1 MRLLI
6 SLLLLV
12 SQTVFAIPQIQHWQT
27 NNGANVYFVAA
38 PDLPMLDVEVVFDA
52 GSARDGKKSGLSM
65 LTNGLLKEGAA
76 NLSADQLAEKLDDL
90 GAKISASVSNDMA
103 NVKLRSLTK
112 PSLLEPALELFE
124 LVLTQPSFDATSFE
138 RLRQQ
143 TIISLK
149 YKQQSPSSIVK
160 KAFYSAVFGNH
171 PYAQLSHGT
180 IETVSALTLDDLK
193 QFYKRYYLA
202 NNATISIVGALN
214 RKAAEKLANKI
225 VNQLPSGELPAPLPE
240 VAALKKGQIIEI
252 NHPSTQTKILIG
264 QPGVARGVHDHFALY
279 VGNYILGGSGLVSHL
294 AEEVREK
301 RGLAYST
308 YSYFL
313 PLRVA
318 GPFIAGVGTSNK
330 TVDQALNVVK
340 DTIGKFMDN
349 GPSEKELKIAK
360 QGITGGFPLKIK
372 SNSDIIAYLSM
383 IGFYK
388 LPLDY
393 LHKFNQNVETVT
405 VEMIKTAFQQR
416 LDLDNMITVMV
427 GYRS

>member
-1 MRLLI
+1 MKVLV
-6 SLLLLV
+6 SLLLLL

-27 NNGANVYFVAA
+27 TNGANVYFVAA

-52 GSARDGKKSGLSM
+52 GSARDGNKPGLSM

-90 GAKISASVSNDMA
+90 GAKISASVENDMA
-103 NVKLRSLTK
+103 SVKLRSLTK
-112 PSLLEPALELFE
+112 PKLLQPALELLE
-124 LVLTQPSFDATSFE
+124 LILTKPSFDAVSFE

-149 YKQQSPSSIVK
+149 YQQQVASSIAE

-171 PYAQLSHGT
+171 PYAQLSNGT
-180 IETVSALTLDDLK
+180 IEGVSGLTLDDLK

-214 RKAAEKLANKI
+214 RKAAENLANEI
-225 VNQLPSGELPAPLPE
+225 VKQLPSGKLPAPLSE
-240 VAALKKGQIIEI
+240 VAALTKSETIKI

-264 QPGVARGVHDHFALY
+264 QPGVARGVHDYFALY
-279 VGNYILGGSGLVSHL
+279 VGNYILGGSGLVSRL
-294 AEEVREK
+294 AEEVRK
-301 RGLAYST
+301 KIGLAYRT

-313 PLRVA
+313 PLKVS
-318 GPFIAGVGTSNK
+318 GPFIASVATGNK
-330 TVDQALNVVK
+330 TVDEALKVVQN
-340 DTIGKFMDN
+340 TIRDFIEN
-349 GPSEKELKIAK
+349 GPTEKELKKAK

-372 SNSDIIAYLSM
+372 SNSDIIAYLSV
-383 IGFYK
+383 IGYYK

-393 LHKFNQNVETVT
+393 LHKFNDNVEAVT
-405 VEMIKTAFQQR
+405 VEQIKAAFQQR
-416 LDLDNMITVMV
+416 LDLDKMVTIMV
-427 GYRS
+427 GKRN

>member
-1 MRLLI
+1 MKVLV
-6 SLLLLV
+6 SLLLLL

-27 NNGANVYFVAA
+27 TNGANVYFVAA

-52 GSARDGKKSGLSM
+52 GSARDGNKPGLSM

-90 GAKISASVSNDMA
+90 GAKISASVENDMA
-103 NVKLRSLTK
+103 SVKLRSLTK
-112 PSLLEPALELFE
+112 PKLLQPALELLE
-124 LVLTQPSFDATSFE
+124 LILTKPSFDAVSFE

-149 YKQQSPSSIVK
+149 YQQQVASSIAE

-171 PYAQLSHGT
+171 PYAQLSNGT
-180 IETVSALTLDDLK
+180 IEGVSGLTLDDLK

-214 RKAAEKLANKI
+214 RKAAENLANEI
-225 VNQLPSGELPAPLPE
+225 VKQLPSGKLPAPLSE
-240 VAALKKGQIIEI
+240 VAALTKSETIKI

-264 QPGVARGVHDHFALY
+264 QPGVARGVHDYFALY
-279 VGNYILGGSGLVSHL
+279 VGNYILGGSGLVSRL

-313 PLRVA
+313 PLKVS
-318 GPFIAGVGTSNK
+318 GPFIASVATGNK
-330 TVDQALNVVK
+330 TVDEALKVVQN
-340 DTIGKFMDN
+340 TIRDFIEN
-349 GPSEKELKIAK
+349 GPTEKELKKAK

-372 SNSDIIAYLSM
+372 SNSDIIAYLSV
-383 IGFYK
+383 IGYYK

-393 LHKFNQNVETVT
+393 LHKFNDNVEAVT
-405 VEMIKTAFQQR
+405 VEQIKAAFQQR
-416 LDLDNMITVMV
+416 LDLDKMVTIMV
-427 GYRS
+427 GKRN

>member
-1 MRLLI
+1 MKLFI
-6 SLLLLV
+6 SLLLVV

-52 GSARDGKKSGLSM
+52 GSARDGNKPGLSM
-65 LTNGLLKEGAA
+65 MTSGLLKEGAA

-90 GAKISASVSNDMA
+90 GAKISASVEKDMA
-103 NVKLRSLTK
+103 SVKLRSLTK
-112 PSLLEPALELFE
+112 PSLLQPALDLFE
-124 LVLTQPSFDATSFE
+124 LVLTQPSFDANSFE

-149 YKQQSPSSIVK
+149 YQQQSPSSIAER
-160 KAFYSAVFGNH
+160 AFYGAVFGNH
-171 PYAQLSHGT
+171 PYAQLSSGT
-180 IETVSALTLDDLK
+180 IKSISALTLTDLK

-214 RKAAEKLANKI
+214 RKAAENLANKL
-225 VNQLPSGELPAPLPE
+225 VNQLPIGKLPAPLPE
-240 VAALKKGQIIEI
+240 VAALTKGQTIEI

-264 QPGVARGVHDHFALY
+264 QPGVARGVHDYFALY
-279 VGNYILGGSGLVSHL
+279 VGNYILGGSGLVSRL

-318 GPFIAGVGTSNK
+318 GPFIASVGTSNK

-340 DTIGKFMDN
+340 NTIRKFMVN
-349 GPSEKELKIAK
+349 GPSEKELKVAK

-372 SNSDIIAYLSM
+372 SNSDIIGYLSV

-393 LHKFNQNVETVT
+393 LHKFNENVETVT

-416 LDLDNMITVMV
+416 LDLDKMITVMV
-427 GYRS
+427 GKRS

>member
-1 MRLLI
+1 MKLFI
-6 SLLLLV
+6 SLLLVV

-27 NNGANVYFVAA
+27 SNGANVYFVAA

-65 LTNGLLKEGAA
+65 MTSGLLKEGAA

-90 GAKISASVSNDMA
+90 GAKISASVEKDMA
-103 NVKLRSLTK
+103 SVKLRSLTK
-112 PSLLEPALELFE
+112 PNLLQPALDLFE
-124 LVLTQPSFDATSFE
+124 LVLSQPSFDANSFE

-149 YKQQSPSSIVK
+149 YQQQSPSSIAER
-160 KAFYSAVFGNH
+160 AFYSAVFGNH
-171 PYAQLSHGT
+171 PYAQLSSGT
-180 IETVSALTLDDLK
+180 IKTISALTLTDLK

-214 RKAAEKLANKI
+214 RKAAKKLANKLI
-225 VNQLPSGELPAPLPE
+225 NQLATGKPPAPLPE
-240 VAALKKGQIIEI
+240 VAALKKGQTIEI

-264 QPGVARGVHDHFALY
+264 QPGVARGVHDYFALY

-318 GPFIAGVGTSNK
+318 GPFIASVGTSNK
-330 TVDQALNVVK
+330 TVDEALSVVK
-340 DTIGKFMDN
+340 NTIRKFMVN
-349 GPSEKELKIAK
+349 GPSEKELKVAK

-372 SNSDIIAYLSM
+372 SNSDIIGYLSV

-393 LHKFNQNVETVT
+393 LHKFNQNVEAVT

-416 LDLDNMITVMV
+416 LDLDKMVTVMV
-427 GYRS
+427 GKRN

>member
-1 MRLLI
+1 MKVLV
-6 SLLLLV
+6 SLLLLL

-27 NNGANVYFVAA
+27 SNGANVYFVAA
-38 PDLPMLDVEVVFDA
+38 PDLPMLDVEIVFDA
-52 GSARDGKKSGLSM
+52 GSARDGNKPGLSM

-90 GAKISASVSNDMA
+90 GAKISASVENDMA
-103 NVKLRSLTK
+103 SVKLRSLTK
-112 PSLLEPALELFE
+112 PSLLQPALKLFE
-124 LVLTQPSFDATSFE
+124 LILTQPSFDAISFE

-149 YKQQSPSSIVK
+149 YQQQVASSIAE

-171 PYAQLSHGT
+171 PYAQLSNGT
-180 IETVSALTLDDLK
+180 IEGVSALTLDDLK

-214 RKAAEKLANKI
+214 RKAAENLANEIAK
-225 VNQLPSGELPAPLPE
+225 QLPRGKLPAPLSE
-240 VAALKKGQIIEI
+240 VAALTKGETIKI

-264 QPGVARGVHDHFALY
+264 QPGVARGVHDYFALY
-279 VGNYILGGSGLVSHL
+279 VGNYILGGSGLVSRL

-313 PLRVA
+313 PLKVS
-318 GPFIAGVGTSNK
+318 GPFIASVATGNK
-330 TVDQALNVVK
+330 TVDEALKVVQN
-340 DTIGKFMDN
+340 TIRDFIEN
-349 GPSEKELKIAK
+349 GPTEKELKKAK

-372 SNSDIIAYLSM
+372 SNSDIIAYLSV
-383 IGFYK
+383 IGYYK

-393 LHKFNQNVETVT
+393 LHKFNDNVEAVT
-405 VEMIKTAFQQR
+405 VEQIKAAFQQR
-416 LDLDNMITVMV
+416 LDLDKMVTIMV
-427 GYRS
+427 GKRN

>member
-27 NNGANVYFVAA
+27 SNGANVYFVAA

-52 GSARDGKKSGLSM
+52 GSARDGNKSGLSM
-65 LTNGLLKEGAA
+65 MTNGLLKEGAA

-90 GAKISASVSNDMA
+90 GAKITASVERDMA
-103 NVKLRSLTK
+103 SVKLRSLTK
-112 PSLLEPALELFE
+112 PSLLEPALDLFE
-124 LVLTQPSFDATSFE
+124 LVLTQPSFDANSFE

-143 TIISLK
+143 SIISLK
-149 YKQQSPSSIVK
+149 YQQQSPSSIVK
-160 KAFYSAVFGNH
+160 RAFYNAVFANH
-171 PYAQLSHGT
+171 PYAQLSNGT
-180 IETVSALTLDDLK
+180 IKTISALKLSDLK

-202 NNATISIVGALN
+202 NNATISIIGALN
-214 RKAAEKLANKI
+214 RQAAENLANKL
-225 VNQLPSGELPAPLPE
+225 VNQLPIGKLPASIPE
-240 VAALKKGQIIEI
+240 VAALTKEQTIEI

-264 QPGVARGVHDHFALY
+264 QPGVARGVHDYFALY

-313 PLRVA
+313 PLKVS
-318 GPFIAGVGTSNK
+318 GPFIASVGTSNK
-330 TVDQALNVVK
+330 TVDQALKVMKN
-340 DTIGKFMDN
+340 TIRKFMQK
-349 GPSEKELKIAK
+349 GPSEKELKVAK

-372 SNSDIIAYLSM
+372 SNSDIIGYLSV

-393 LHKFNQNVETVT
+393 LHKFNQNVEAVT

-416 LDLDNMITVMV
+416 LNLDKMVTVMV
-427 GYRS
+427 GKRN

>member
-27 NNGANVYFVAA
+27 SNGANVYFVAA

-52 GSARDGKKSGLSM
+52 GSARDGNKSGLSM
-65 LTNGLLKEGAA
+65 MTNGLLKEGAA
-76 NLSADQLAEKLDDL
+76 NLSADQLAEKLDDV
-90 GAKISASVSNDMA
+90 GAKISASVGNDMA
-103 NVKLRSLTK
+103 SVKLRSLTQ
-112 PSLLEPALELFE
+112 PSLLEPALDLFE
-124 LVLTQPSFDATSFE
+124 LVLTEPSFDANSFE

-143 TIISLK
+143 SIISLK
-149 YKQQSPSSIVK
+149 YQQQSPSSIVK
-160 KAFYSAVFGNH
+160 RAFYGAVFDNH
-171 PYAQLSHGT
+171 PYAQLSNGT
-180 IETVSALTLDDLK
+180 IKTINALKLSDLK

-214 RKAAEKLANKI
+214 RKAAENLANQI
-225 VNQLPSGELPAPLPE
+225 VNKLPNGNLPAPLPE
-240 VAALKKGQIIEI
+240 VAALTKGKTIEI

-264 QPGVARGVHDHFALY
+264 QPGVARGVHDYFALY

-301 RGLAYST
+301 RGLAYSA
-308 YSYFL
+308 YSYFI
-313 PLRVA
+313 PLKVA
-318 GPFIAGVGTSNK
+318 GPFIAGVGTSNT
-330 TVDQALNVVK
+330 TVDQALSVMKN
-340 DTIGKFMDN
+340 TIRKFRKT
-349 GPSEKELKIAK
+349 GPTKKELKVAK

-372 SNSDIIAYLSM
+372 SNSDIIGYLSV

-393 LHKFNQNVETVT
+393 LHKFNQNVDSVT

-416 LDLDNMITVMV
+416 LDLDKMVTVMV
-427 GYRS
+427 GKRS

>member
-1 MRLLI
+1 MKVLV
-6 SLLLLV
+6 SLLLLL

-27 NNGANVYFVAA
+27 SNGANVYFVAA

-52 GSARDGKKSGLSM
+52 GSARDGNKPGLSM

-90 GAKISASVSNDMA
+90 GAKISASVENDMA
-103 NVKLRSLTK
+103 SVKLRSLTK
-112 PSLLEPALELFE
+112 PSLLQPALKLFE
-124 LVLTQPSFDATSFE
+124 LVLTQPSFDAVSFE

-143 TIISLK
+143 SIISLK
-149 YKQQSPSSIVK
+149 YQQQVASSIAE

-171 PYAQLSHGT
+171 PYAQLSNGT
-180 IETVSALTLDDLK
+180 IEGVSGLTLDDLK

-214 RKAAEKLANKI
+214 RKAAENLANEI
-225 VNQLPSGELPAPLPE
+225 VKQLPSGKLPAPLSE
-240 VAALKKGQIIEI
+240 VAALTKGETIKI

-264 QPGVARGVHDHFALY
+264 QPGVKRGAHDYFALY
-279 VGNYILGGSGLVSHL
+279 VGNYILGGSGLVSRL

-313 PLRVA
+313 PLKVS
-318 GPFIAGVGTSNK
+318 GPFIASVATGNK
-330 TVDQALNVVK
+330 TVDQALKVVQN
-340 DTIGKFMDN
+340 TIRDFIEN
-349 GPSEKELKIAK
+349 GPTEKELKKAK

-372 SNSDIIAYLSM
+372 SNSDIIAYLSV
-383 IGFYK
+383 IGYYK

-393 LHKFNQNVETVT
+393 LHKFNDNVEAVT
-405 VEMIKTAFQQR
+405 VEQIKTAFKQR
-416 LDLDNMITVMV
+416 LDLDKMITVMV
-427 GYRS
+427 GKRN